1 MHKTSHY
8 TQDSWGELMKIL
20 WYLTELE
27 TNRDGGRLLLEF
39 CGLFL
44 YCKQLDLKVNWQ
56 QWMLLVFVDISCY
69 LCGGTGHISK
79 NCPKKKGKS
88 HQCFFFYLLS
98 FILVL
103 QVTVCKL
110 LFLSLMQQTLNLMA
124 IRTRMVFVHISFLFF
139 KI

>member
-27 TNRDGGRLLLEF
+27 TNRDGGRLLSEF

-56 QWMLLVFVDISCY
+56 Q
-69 LCGGTGHISK
+69 
-79 NCPKKKGKS
+79 
-88 HQCFFFYLLS
+88 
-98 FILVL
+98 
-103 QVTVCKL
+103 
-110 LFLSLMQQTLNLMA
+110 
-124 IRTRMVFVHISFLFF
+124 
-139 KI
+139 

>member
-56 QWMLLVFVDISCY
+56 Q
-69 LCGGTGHISK
+69 
-79 NCPKKKGKS
+79 
-88 HQCFFFYLLS
+88 
-98 FILVL
+98 
-103 QVTVCKL
+103 
-110 LFLSLMQQTLNLMA
+110 
-124 IRTRMVFVHISFLFF
+124 
-139 KI
+139 